1 MHAILSKFI
10 FPLAKAKSGISQENK
25 NKKGDASPMG
35 QPLIITNSN
44 SFAFGGRKKFSA
56 GREPVRIGPLTLNFL
71 LVVLICAAGVFYIFE
86 VNDVATQGYKIRE
99 LEKRAQELRDNNEK
113 LKIQEA
119 ELRSMY
125 NIEEKTKNLNMVA
138 PESISY
144 MALPGNVAM
153 K

>member
-1 MHAILSKFI
+1 M
-10 FPLAKAKSGISQENK
+10 SQSLT
-25 NKKGDASPMG
+25 A
-35 QPLIITNSN
+35 TNSN
-44 SFAFGGRKKFSA
+44 SLVFGGRKKFSSS
-56 GREPVRIGPLTLNFL
+56 REPVRIGPLTLNFL

-99 LEKRAQELRDNNEK
+99 LEKRAQELKDSNEK
-113 LKIQEA
+113 LKIREA

-125 NIEEKTKNLNMVA
+125 NIEEKTKDLNMVA
-138 PESISY
+138 PGSISY